1 VQEKYPAEKKKVT
14 KAVDQLRAKMIALE
28 KTVKTIESPKDSA
41 TIKFDDLSLKVD
53 AVINTEAN
61 CSSEEKE
68 SKFERSCQLQK
79 VARVQKNRHE
89 TQEKYFSSS
98 LSRIKIGEEVAKQV
112 LRRANK
118 LEVLAAKNDITQKF
132 TDVNATT
139 EMLPPRD
146 MISCDLIVD
155 STLDQSFLQN
165 LEKIAISQGDDEAEY
180 SLAMYNLT
188 NDDEVEQTLNLY
200 HWKIGG
206 RFRTQ

>member
-1 VQEKYPAEKKKVT
+1 
-14 KAVDQLRAKMIALE
+14 
-28 KTVKTIESPKDSA
+28 
-41 TIKFDDLSLKVD
+41 
-53 AVINTEAN
+53 
-61 CSSEEKE
+61 
-68 SKFERSCQLQK
+68 
-79 VARVQKNRHE
+79 
-89 TQEKYFSSS
+89 
-98 LSRIKIGEEVAKQV
+98 
-112 LRRANK
+112 
-118 LEVLAAKNDITQKF
+118 
-132 TDVNATT
+132 
-139 EMLPPRD
+139 